1 VRERRSEGLLAR
13 MRWSVR
19 DSAGDTLAR
28 PADDGSAAENEQ
40 RRDMLDWKEALAQL
54 GPVRHRWDLA
64 ILCNL
69 DAETGRRPAD
79 VLAAI
84 NAQAEAGRKLS
95 PQVLSGRLRELEQ
108 GTYIRHEDLSV
119 MPLHRVYYLKAPGQ
133 RLIADLLVIVRSA
146 HEDRN
151 GTSAGGLVR

>member
-1 VRERRSEGLLAR
+1 
-13 MRWSVR
+13 MR

-28 PADDGSAAENEQ
+28 PAGDGPAAEEEEE
-40 RRDMLDWKEALAQL
+40 RHDMLDWKKALAQL
-54 GPVRHRWDLA
+54 GPVRHRWDLG

-69 DAETGRRPAD
+69 DPEAGHRPAD

-108 GTYIRHEDLSV
+108 GGYVRHEDLSV
-119 MPLHRVYYLKAPGQ
+119 MPLHRVYYLQVRGQ
-133 RLIADLLVIVRSA
+133 RLIADLLVIIRSA
-146 HEDRN
+146 HEDHCRVPA
-151 GTSAGGLVR
+151 TGLVQ